1 MLTQKLYYT
10 RVIEV
15 DERLAVFHSV
25 YILLLHLF
33 KYRR

>member
-15 DERLAVFHSV
+15 DERLAVFHYV
-25 YILLLHLF
+25 YITSF
-33 KYRR
+33 I